1 MNIQTTGW
9 ESDDVDDIFGC
20 AGGVGANYVT
30 NILKCV
36 APYGG
41 ASIAVTGSWEVGAAY
56 LGKKWS
62 DRNEGLGTV
71 TRTLPWDLL
80 LSSLSRPISDPS
92 QQPNDFILNYHIEQI
107 RHPPGEGLGGLSGGA
122 DRIPPGGVR
131 P

>member
-62 DRNEGLGTV
+62 DRNEGLGYCNQDTAMGP
-71 TRTLPWDLL
+71 TSKLS
-80 LSSLSRPISDPS
+80 LSS
-92 QQPNDFILNYHIEQI
+92 NF
-107 RHPPGEGLGGLSGGA
+107 
-122 DRIPPGGVR
+122 
-131 P
+131 